1 MNYIRRYKYII
12 VPSIFLFACAIFKY
26 KFSMHINIGDR
37 NIDMIV
43 NLSGILAGFLFT
55 TMGILISLP
64 KNRFTDAIKGTR
76 TLKSTYITIFS
87 AVVFLFISMILGII
101 KPCEYI
107 IVPFLIGL
115 TNTLLSAF
123 DLFMIGYLSSKS
135 K

>member
-12 VPSIFLFACAIFKY
+12 VPGIFLFVCAIFKY

-101 KPCEYI
+101 KPCGYI

-115 TNTLLSAF
+115 TNTLLSAS